1 MLRRTLQKKKKKTA
15 MLIIHRAGRIG
26 MTQCS
31 SFDAKH
37 VRTQVKS
44 IVSISH
50 FHMPRRV
57 PGADGKRVLA
67 KGRNSFALEISNLE
81 DRGGLFFSSALSCKA
96 RKGKLPSSK

>member
-1 MLRRTLQKKKKKTA
+1 

-26 MTQCS
+26 MTQCN

-57 PGADGKRVLA
+57 PGADGKRVLG
-67 KGRNSFALEISNLE
+67 KGRNSFALEISNPE
-81 DRGGLFFSSALSCKA
+81 DRGGFFFCLHFLVRREKENYPAVN
-96 RKGKLPSSK
+96 R

>member
-1 MLRRTLQKKKKKTA
+1 
-15 MLIIHRAGRIG
+15 
-26 MTQCS
+26 MTQCN

-50 FHMPRRV
+50 FHTPRRV
-57 PGADGKRVLA
+57 PGTDGNRVLG

-81 DRGGLFFSSALSCKA
+81 DRGGFFFSCLHFLVRREKENYPAVN
-96 RKGKLPSSK
+96 R